1 MDEARAVIARLDRID
16 ALDRDRVPATVL
28 PAEVRALLAEAE
40 AWVRAEPEGTD
51 RARDA
56 LERCREMVRK
66 SGRTLV
72 A

>member
-1 MDEARAVIARLDRID
+1 
-16 ALDRDRVPATVL
+16 
-28 PAEVRALLAEAE
+28 VRALRAEAE